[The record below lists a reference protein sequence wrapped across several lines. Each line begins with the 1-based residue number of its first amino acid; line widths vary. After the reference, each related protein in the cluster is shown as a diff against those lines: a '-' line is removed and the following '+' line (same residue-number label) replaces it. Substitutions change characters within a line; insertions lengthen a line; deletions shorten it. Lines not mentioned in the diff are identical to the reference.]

1 MENSIGHDT
10 RLGTSRLANRLL
22 SEVVGEEV
30 KFF

>member
-1 MENSIGHDT
+1 MENFIDHDI
-10 RLGTSRLANRLL
+10 RLGTSRLANLLL